1 MRPVAAEWFY
11 AGGLTDRHD
20 EAKSRFSKFCEKLQF
35 CEKPPPLPIK
45 TVNQHS
51 ECEIIMSQC
60 TEDKTH
66 MHSLTIA

>member
-35 CEKPPPLPIK
+35 CEKPPPPPPIPTRENFIGSGK
-45 TVNQHS
+45 IGWV
-51 ECEIIMSQC
+51 IVI
-60 TEDKTH
+60 
-66 MHSLTIA
+66 L